1 MPARRPDTAGGAA
14 GSAGACPPPPTIGI
28 TLSRAH
34 PSALLAQVHGEL
46 DMATAPR
53 LYEQLVPALEQ
64 DEHSLLVVDL
74 THVPFL
80 AAAGIA
86 ALLRLHA
93 LARERNVTLRVVA
106 SHRPVTRPLQL
117 LGLTTTLD
125 LRATRSLALSSP
137 RSDATD
143 EPDPA

>member
-1 MPARRPDTAGGAA
+1 MR
-14 GSAGACPPPPTIGI
+14 I

-53 LYEQLVPALEQ
+53 LHEQIVPALEQ

-86 ALLRLHA
+86 VLLGLRA
-93 LARERNVTLRVVA
+93 RARERNVTLRVVA
-106 SHRPVTRPLQL
+106 SHRPVTRPLHL
-117 LGLTTTLD
+117 LGLADTLD
-125 LRATRSLALSSP
+125 LRATRALALSPP
-137 RSDATD
+137 RSDTID
-143 EPDPA
+143 EPEPA